1 MSAKSKAAAAEAKK
15 PLTLNSENVPLSY
28 RIKKDLQRN
37 GLIYAMLIP
46 VLVYYAVYNGFYLIP
61 EAIICIVLAMI
72 PQIRRLAKQ
81 LALSK

>member
-46 VLVYYAVYNGFYLIP
+46 VLDHVIIGDGTYYSFQEN
-61 EAIICIVLAMI
+61 EAL
-72 PQIRRLAKQ
+72 
-81 LALSK
+81 